1 MCACVRSFV
10 LSLSPPLSV
19 FCHCAE
25 GKQLETFSAKP
36 HFLFAEYLGQSDE
49 VVRSISEA
57 CTISSSLVDSTAD
70 ACGLELEGKA
80 EEAEVGVG
88 KQES

>member
-1 MCACVRSFV
+1 MRPVQLVR
-10 LSLSPPLSV
+10 
-19 FCHCAE
+19 H
-25 GKQLETFSAKP
+25 K
-36 HFLFAEYLGQSDE
+36 
-49 VVRSISEA
+49 I
-57 CTISSSLVDSTAD
+57 VDSTAD